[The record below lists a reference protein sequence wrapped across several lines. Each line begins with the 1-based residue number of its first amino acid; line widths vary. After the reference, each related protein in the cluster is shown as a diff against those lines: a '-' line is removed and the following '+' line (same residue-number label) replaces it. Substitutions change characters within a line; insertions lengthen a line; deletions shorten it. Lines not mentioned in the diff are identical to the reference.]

1 MTFNASHVLN
11 RARHCVAMA
20 SELFTRE
27 QFISVAAD
35 GAATD
40 QVRIATLLDTA
51 AARLPETAEPAPDAD
66 LRAHVAARLLSHAG
80 RLLAELMFKDLDA
93 GETIA
98 ALVSAA
104 VADLDALVRWL
115 ERRGGPDAPGAP
127 A

>member
-1 MTFNASHVLN
+1 
-11 RARHCVAMA
+11 MA
-20 SELFTRE
+20 HELFT
-27 QFISVAAD
+27 SSASD
-35 GAATD
+35 GAPTD
-40 QVRIATLLDTA
+40 QARITILLDTA

-66 LRAHVAARLLSHAG
+66 QRAHVAARLLSHAG

-98 ALVSAA
+98 ALVAAA

-115 ERRGGPDAPGAP
+115 ERQGGPDAPGAP